1 MLLFKIFLAPVLI
14 ALISL
19 AGRKWGPGVS
29 GWLLGIPFNSGPILF
44 FISLEQGPQFAS
56 HTALGSL
63 LGILAWVTFNLVY
76 SYCCP
81 KLRWWHSTI
90 IGWIAYFAV
99 AATLLPVKLSLVWS
113 FLVVVVTLA
122 LVLWAFPKAQSVS
135 PTGRGQYDLILRMVT
150 ACGMVVSLTSFA
162 RLLGPMASGL
172 LSAFPAYT
180 TILAVFAHRQ
190 SAAAAVTV
198 LKGVT
203 AGLYTAAVFYLILAP
218 ALLHLHIA
226 AAFGLAIAG
235 GLVIQAASLFYVRR
249 NP

>member
-1 MLLFKIFLAPVLI
+1 MLFFKIFLAPVLI

-76 SYCCP
+76 SYCCL

-99 AATLLPVKLSLVWS
+99 AATLLPLKLSLVWS

>member
-1 MLLFKIFLAPVLI
+1 VLLFKIFLAPVLI

-44 FISLEQGPQFAS
+44 FLSLEQGAQFAS

-63 LGILAWVTFNLVY
+63 LGILAWVAFTLVY
-76 SYCCP
+76 SYCC
-81 KLRWWHSTI
+81 LRMRWWSSTI

-99 AATLLPVKLSLVWS
+99 AALLLPAKLGLVWS
-113 FLVVVVTLA
+113 FLVVTVSLA
-122 LVLWAFPKAQSVS
+122 LVLWVFPRVQSVS
-135 PTGRGQYDLILRMVT
+135 AAGYGKYDLVLRMVT
-150 ACGMVVSLTSFA
+150 ACGMVLSLTSFA
-162 RLLGPMASGL
+162 RWLGPMASGL

-180 TILAVFAHRQ
+180 TILAVFTHRQ

-203 AGLYTAAVFYLILAP
+203 AGLYTAAVFFLILSP

-235 GLVIQAASLFYVRR
+235 GLVVQAASLFYVRR
-249 NP
+249 NA